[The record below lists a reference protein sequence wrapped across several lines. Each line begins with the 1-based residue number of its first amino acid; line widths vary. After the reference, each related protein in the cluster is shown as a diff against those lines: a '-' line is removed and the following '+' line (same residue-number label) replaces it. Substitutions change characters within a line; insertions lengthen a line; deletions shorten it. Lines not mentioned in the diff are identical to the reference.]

1 MPACNLMRLLGASS
15 GHQNPDSYK
24 GSYNDASVKDN
35 SLQTPKIALPC
46 GYWHLHLRPQRRQL
60 QPLNPLQLPY
70 RGASAYIIEL
80 A

>member
-15 GHQNPDSYK
+15 GHQDPYSNTR
-24 GSYNDASVKDN
+24 SYNDASVKDN
-35 SLQTPKIALPC
+35 SLQTPKITLPC
-46 GYWHLHLRPQRRQL
+46 AYWQLHSRPQRWQP
-60 QPLNPLQLPY
+60 QPLNPLQPPF